1 MKKYL
6 FVVPSLSKG
15 GAERVVSI
23 LASELVNQGR
33 EAVVLTYF
41 KTAQD
46 YLVDPRV
53 KVLCLSGGME
63 SDYEK
68 IGSLKRLALM
78 RRMIMQENPDFIL
91 PFLDHVCIQTW
102 VACWLSSLQIVYT
115 VRLYPGKAESSALR
129 KYLKKYLVEH
139 SKATIVQ
146 NEEQRNFYESK
157 ARSHIHVL
165 PNPVL
170 ADYFKISH
178 KQYGDRKKIVAV
190 GRLEKQKNYPMLIE
204 AVKVVSQKRNDF
216 EVEIYGD
223 GSQQQVLKEL
233 VADMG
238 LSDCIHMMGRV
249 PDTRAAYEK
258 ADIFVLASDF
268 EGMPNSLMEA
278 MASEVTCISTNCP
291 TGPSDLIEDHR
302 NGLLI
307 DVGDTP
313 ALIEALTYCLDHPK
327 ESEQFAKEARRTVAA
342 RYMPETIV
350 SRLIQ
355 ILEA

>member
-41 KTAQD
+41 KTEQD
-46 YLVDPRV
+46 YPVDPRV

-63 SDYEK
+63 ADYEK
-68 IGSLKRLALM
+68 IGSAKRLILM
-78 RRMIMQENPDFIL
+78 RRMILKEQPDFIL

-102 VACWLSSLQIVYT
+102 MACWFSRRQIVYT
-115 VRLYPGKAESSALR
+115 VRLYPGRAESSAPR
-129 KYLKKYLVEH
+129 RYLKKYLVEH
-139 SKATIVQ
+139 SRATIVQ
-146 NEEQRNFYESK
+146 NEEQRNYYAAG

-170 ADYFKISH
+170 ADYFRISH
-178 KQYGDRKKIVAV
+178 EQRGDRKKIVAV

-204 AVKVVSQKRNDF
+204 AVKALSQIRDDF

-223 GSQQQVLKEL
+223 GSQQTALKESI
-233 VADMG
+233 ANKG
-238 LSDCIHMMGRV
+238 LSDRIHMMGRI
-249 PDTRAAYEK
+249 PDARAAYK
-258 ADIFVLASDF
+258 KTDIFVLASDF

-278 MASEVTCISTNCP
+278 MASEVACISTDCP

-307 DVGDTP
+307 DVGDTS
-313 ALIEALTYCLDHPK
+313 ALIDALNYCLDHPE
-327 ESEQFAKEARRTVAA
+327 ESDRFAKEARRTVAA
-342 RYMPETIV
+342 RYMPATIV
-350 SRLIQ
+350 RRLIQ
-355 ILEA
+355 ILES